1 MDDLVDNLQVDMGA
15 PHSVGVTGGS
25 LNDRGGSD
33 SYSQNDLSVLQQLA
47 LRVERQ
53 VAILNHCFD
62 DIELFAKQ
70 LKMVHDAQQE
80 LVKRKKKNGEKKKRP
95 NGGGW

>member
-1 MDDLVDNLQVDMGA
+1 MLGSSPHNNRIPGGDPKSGGA
-15 PHSVGVTGGS
+15 A
-25 LNDRGGSD
+25 
-33 SYSQNDLSVLQQLA
+33 SQKESTVLQQLA

-70 LKMVHDAQQE
+70 LKKVHDAQQE
-80 LVKRKKKNGEKKKRP
+80 LLKRKKKNADKKKRQS
-95 NGGGW
+95 GGGKTSKAALLFC

>member
-1 MDDLVDNLQVDMGA
+1 MDDLVDNLQVDMGSL
-15 PHSVGVTGGS
+15 HSVGVTGGS
-25 LNDRGGSD
+25 LNGRGGSD
-33 SYSQNDLSVLQQLA
+33 LYSQNELSVLQQLA

-80 LVKRKKKNGEKKKRP
+80 LVKRKKNGEKKKRP
-95 NGGGW
+95 NAGGW